1 MRKSNLLFAAG
12 ILFLFK
18 TTGYAQDELKAVTDT
33 IAIDEVVVT
42 GTKTSV
48 NRNQVPLTIS
58 VITGDKIEKSFE
70 SSLLPVLSEQVPGLF
85 VTERGVTGFGVANG
99 AAGQISIRGVGGSPT
114 TQVLVLLNGNPQYM
128 GIMGHPLADAYRSSN
143 IERVEII
150 RGPASML
157 YGSNAMGGV
166 INIITKEQTSD
177 GASVQANF
185 QYGSYNTLKV
195 ATGGGFNKNG
205 FTIYTGLNHD
215 QTDGHRE
222 ASYFNSTDG
231 YLKTGYKINDLFTVS
246 ADMSLVNF
254 RGADPGRDTSEIV
267 KHGDTLDIFRGMGA
281 IAFNNRFEKIDGSA
295 RVFYNFGNH
304 DITGFL
310 SNDFNYGLMIY
321 ENLHYFKGNT
331 ITMGVD
337 YKTFGGK
344 AELTKYMGGTILTDT
359 SINELASYVMIQ
371 QNIFSKLTLNGGIR
385 VDKNSVF
392 GTELVPSAGISYN
405 PWNTTTLKASVS
417 KGFRSPTIRELFI
430 QFPFAPAPNPELKA
444 EKSINSELS
453 VQQKLFKDKLSL
465 ELGIYTIKGRDFI
478 AVGMNSENKLMF
490 LNIAEIHNTGLELAL
505 NHSITNWLTWN
516 ANYSYI
522 NMENPVLGTPTQ
534 KLFTGISYHPKK
546 FHFTLSYHY
555 IADIYTTIGRIETK
569 ETYGLFDAQ
578 ISYRLLKTFN
588 LFIKGENLL
597 NEQYT
602 INYGYPMPGTTVMA
616 GFSFNYS
623 MN

>member
-1 MRKSNLLFAAG
+1 MRKSNLLFAAS
-12 ILFLFK
+12 ILFLIK
-18 TTGYAQDELKAVTDT
+18 TTAFAQDELKAVTDT

-58 VITGDKIEKSFE
+58 VITGDKIAKSFE

-166 INIITKEQTSD
+166 INIITKEQTSE
-177 GASVQANF
+177 GASANAVL

-195 ATGGGFNKNG
+195 ATGGGFNKKG
-205 FTIYTGLNHD
+205 FAIYAGLNHD

-231 YLKTGYKINDLFTVS
+231 YLKAGYKINDNFTVS

-254 RGADPGRDTSEIV
+254 RGADPGLDTSDIV
-267 KHGDTLDIFRGMGA
+267 KHRDTLDIFRGMGA

-295 RVFYNFGNH
+295 RVFYNFGTH

-310 SNDFNYGLMIY
+310 SNDFNYGLMVY
-321 ENLHYFKGNT
+321 ENFHYMKGNT
-331 ITMGVD
+331 ITLGVD

-344 AELTKYMGGTILTDT
+344 AEDIRKDMLLVDN
-359 SINELASYVMIQ
+359 SINEIAAYTMVQ
-371 QNIFSKLTLNGGIR
+371 QQLFKNLIINGGIR
-385 VDKNSVF
+385 IENNSVY
-392 GTELVPSAGISYN
+392 GNELIPSGGISYN
-405 PWNTTTLKASVS
+405 PWNSTTIKTSVS
-417 KGFRSPTIRELFI
+417 KGFRSPTLNELYI
-430 QFPFAPAPNPELKA
+430 QFQYPNAPSPNPELKP
-444 EKSINSELS
+444 EKSINAELS
-453 VQQKLFKDKLSL
+453 VQQKLFENKLGL
-465 ELGIYTIKGRDFI
+465 ELGIFYIKGSDFI
-478 AVGMNSENKLMF
+478 AVGFNEANKKTY
-490 LNIAEIHNTGLELAL
+490 LNIGEVHNSGLELAI
-505 NHSITNWLTWN
+505 NHAVTNWLSWN

-546 FHFTLSYHY
+546 LNVTLSYQY
-555 IADIYTTIGRIETK
+555 IDDIYTLVGKTELK
-569 ETYGLFDAQ
+569 ESYTLLNAQ
-578 ISYRLLKTFN
+578 ASYRVHKTLQ

-602 INYGYPMPGTTVMA
+602 INYGYTMPGTTVMA

-623 MN
+623 TN